1 MAFYSTSI
9 SPALLAALLLRFAAA
24 VDPSCAPGGNF
35 NLSVFTLQL
44 PTGTSGHVD
53 TISTADLEG
62 CEGYQDEYFFTNT
75 ADGSMGM
82 KVPGTAEDTGC
93 VTTSGSKHCRTE
105 LREKNPSSWSPHEA
119 TNRLNVSLAVFE
131 AGGSTCVGQIHI
143 DDDVSSK
150 PVCELYYHDNGDL
163 IMGVEQ
169 TTDGG
174 NQKTTTVGNVPLATP
189 FSYEIRYENNELSV
203 QVNEEGFQTLSTY
216 ELDGP
221 DSYFKVGNY
230 LQGDSASDM

>member
-1 MAFYSTSI
+1 MAV
-9 SPALLAALLLRFAAA
+9 SPSSVATGIVAAFLVRLVAA

-35 NLSVFTLQL
+35 NLSAFNLQL
-44 PTGTSGHVD
+44 PTGTSGSVT
-53 TISTADLEG
+53 TISASELDG
-62 CEGYQDEYFFTNT
+62 CSGYEDQYFFTNS
-75 ADGSMGM
+75 ADGSLAM
-82 KVPGTAEDTGC
+82 KVPGTPADTGC

-105 LREKNPSSWSPHEA
+105 LREKSPSSWSPHDA
-119 TNRLNVSLAVFE
+119 TNRLNASLAVFD

-143 DDDVSSK
+143 DDTISAK
-150 PVCELYYHDNGDL
+150 PVCELYYYDNGDL

-169 TTDGG
+169 TTSGG
-174 NQKTTTVGNVPLATP
+174 NQKTTSVGNVPLATP
-189 FSYEIRYENNELSV
+189 FTYEIRYENDELSV
-203 QVNEEGFQTLSTY
+203 QVNDEGFKTLSTY